1 LMYLGPWDQG
11 GPWNSRGIAGMER
24 FIRRAYGLVTETGA
38 GPFDQPL
45 SEPETAPLR
54 RLRAKTI
61 RRVTTDLDEFQF
73 NTMVAALIEY
83 VNELMKLRETAL
95 THTSE
100 WREALETLILLMAP
114 STPYVAEELW
124 QRLGM
129 PYSVHHQSW
138 PDYDPS
144 LTQDAAVEVVVQ
156 VNGKVRDRL
165 LLPID
170 LPEADARDRVL
181 AQPKIAEALAGREP
195 RKVIYVPGRLINIVL

>member
-1 LMYLGPWDQG
+1 
-11 GPWNSRGIAGMER
+11 MER

-45 SEPETAPLR
+45 PDGQTLPLR
-54 RLRAKTI
+54 RLRARTVQ
-61 RRVTTDLDEFQF
+61 RVTTDLDEFQF

-95 THTSE
+95 VRTPA
-100 WREALETLILLMAP
+100 WREALETLVLLMAP

-138 PDYDPS
+138 PDFDPA
-144 LTQDAAVEVVVQ
+144 LTLDDAVEVVVQ
-156 VNGKVRDRL
+156 VNGKVRDRVIV
-165 LLPID
+165 PS
-170 LPEADARDRVL
+170 DASEDQVKTYVL
-181 AQPKIAEALAGREP
+181 RQPKIVEALTGREP
-195 RKVIYVPGRLINIVL
+195 LKVIYVPGRLINIVI